1 MAVGAPTLPARYR
14 DARRVGRGGMGDIYR
29 ANDAELGRPVAVKVL
44 AEHCAEDDDIRQR
57 FLLEARAAARLSGD
71 PHTVTIY
78 DVGETQGRPYL
89 VMEYLPGGSLAA
101 RLAAGRI
108 DEALALKWLEQTARA
123 LDAAHEHGVV
133 HRDVKPGNLL
143 LDRDGNVYVADFG
156 IARAAGVDSNTQTG
170 VILGTAGYLAPEQAA
185 GGHAT
190 AASDRYAFAVVAHEL
205 LTGTQPRP
213 MPSANLPPAAQQVFA
228 RALAEDPEN
237 RFASCLEFVAALRAA
252 VATAAATAPT
262 AVTVRRR
269 RRRTPLA
276 IATALAFGLLAFVLT
291 AALTAGNAAKPPPTV
306 VQTVTVRATQPAR
319 AVVQH
324 GTPASR
330 AAAAP
335 DEHRGKQHG
344 KHHGRGPKKEKRE
357 NDGEG

>member
-1 MAVGAPTLPARYR
+1 MAVGSPTLPARYR
-14 DARRVGRGGMGDIYR
+14 DARPVGRGGMAEIYR
-29 ANDAELGRPVAVKVL
+29 AHDAELGRPVAVKVL

-78 DVGETQGRPYL
+78 DVGETRGRPYL

-101 RLAAGRI
+101 RLAAGRV
-108 DEALALKWLEQTARA
+108 DEALALEWLEQTARA

-143 LDRDGNVYVADFG
+143 LDRDDNVYVADFG

-205 LTGTQPRP
+205 LTATRP
-213 MPSANLPPAAQQVFA
+213 GPTPSTELPPAARQVFA
-228 RALAEDPEN
+228 RALAEDPEK

-252 VATAAATAPT
+252 VAPAAATAPT

-269 RRRTPLA
+269 SRRTPLA
-276 IATALAFGLLAFVLT
+276 IATALAFGLLAFLLS
-291 AALTAGNAAKPPPTV
+291 AALTTGNAAKPPPTV
-306 VQTVTVRATQPAR
+306 VQTVTVPATRPAR

-324 GTPASR
+324 ATPTAS
-330 AAAAP
+330 
-335 DEHRGKQHG
+335 DERRGKHHG
-344 KHHGRGPKKEKRE
+344 KHRGRGPKKEKRE
-357 NDGEG
+357 KDGEG

>member
-1 MAVGAPTLPARYR
+1 MA
-14 DARRVGRGGMGDIYR
+14 DIYR
-29 ANDAELGRPVAVKVL
+29 ATDAELGRPVAVKVL
-44 AEHCAEDDDIRQR
+44 ADHCAEDDDIRER

-108 DEALALKWLEQTARA
+108 DQALALEWLEQAARA

-143 LDRDGNVYVADFG
+143 LDRDDNVYVADFG

-170 VILGTAGYLAPEQAA
+170 VILGTAGYLAPEQTA

-190 AASDRYAFAVVAHEL
+190 AASDCYAFAVVAHEL
-205 LTGTQPRP
+205 LTGTRPRP
-213 MPSANLPPAAQQVFA
+213 TPSTRLPPEAQQVFA

-237 RFASCLEFVAALRAA
+237 RFRSCLEFVAALRTAFA
-252 VATAAATAPT
+252 PAAATAPT
-262 AVTVRRR
+262 AVIVRRR
-269 RRRTPLA
+269 SRRTPLA
-276 IATALAFGLLAFVLT
+276 IATALALGLLAFVLT
-291 AALTAGNAAKPPPTV
+291 AALSTGNTAKPPPTV
-306 VQTVTVRATQPAR
+306 VQTVTVPTTQRGR

-324 GTPASR
+324 ATPTAP
-330 AAAAP
+330 AAVAP
-335 DEHRGKQHG
+335 DERRGKHHG
-344 KHHGRGPKKEKRE
+344 KHHGQGPRRAKGE